1 MTTKIALGA
10 VVTRAPAM
18 TDLDQDPLLVIETGD
33 WVKVDADNGVVEII
47 KRPRE
52 GLG

>member
-1 MTTKIALGA
+1 
-10 VVTRAPAM
+10 M
-18 TDLDQDPLLVIETGD
+18 TDLEQDPLIVIETGD

-52 GLG
+52 GVG